1 MKNEPGLNFR
11 SCLCPPL
18 VPLAFQASF
27 LRLFLIY
34 TEPEEWV
41 IADQKTGL
49 FCYPIKNTHGD
60 NVLPV
65 PPCDH
70 RGSTNALGFAHLD
83 AHVGVGISKLEVGSH
98 RCYNKRQF
106 FSFIIIF
113 FFKQGVGCCTSLLLR
128 SPNFLM
134 VPQWQTLCQRRGLC
148 RYLRAWG
155 ENFFFLL
162 SLFQTMELTQGQKWV
177 TNGLSILCLFVF
189 WHHFHCALY
198 LDVVRKRFIIVW

>member
-134 VPQWQTLCQRRGLC
+134 VPQ
-148 RYLRAWG
+148 
-155 ENFFFLL
+155 
-162 SLFQTMELTQGQKWV
+162 
-177 TNGLSILCLFVF
+177 
-189 WHHFHCALY
+189 
-198 LDVVRKRFIIVW
+198 